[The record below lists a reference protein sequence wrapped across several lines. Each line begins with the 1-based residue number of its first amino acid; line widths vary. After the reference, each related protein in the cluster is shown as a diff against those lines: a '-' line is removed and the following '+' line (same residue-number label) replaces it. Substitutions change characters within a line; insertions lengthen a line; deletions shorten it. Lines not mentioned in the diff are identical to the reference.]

1 LNNARRLTIQ
11 ALIAGSWALSTGCG
25 SSSFSGSSGTK
36 PPVKPVVAA
45 APSAD
50 AVPEAPAP
58 ASDVGAAAPAPAP
71 PSVVDLNDCAG
82 KAAALNYNIVLAF
95 DNTGSQAF
103 TDPLNIRGFG
113 GQAFVDQ
120 FSAYKT
126 ANPKAIVNMN
136 VLSFNTVSTRG
147 ANGWQTLSPE
157 HAALIKADI
166 GTATANPI
174 GGTAYSPALNDA
186 AALFTDIN
194 TKTAGTDSRN
204 YLIFLTDG
212 LPNADNQT
220 AITQAVNNVV
230 ATEAAIIAIASG
242 DVNIAGE
249 IAVRGLAQPVSGG
262 KHPDLVGRYY
272 RAALADDL
280 KSVWGAL
287 TAKISSGCNASGT

>member
-1 LNNARRLTIQ
+1 MNNARRLTIQ

-36 PPVKPVVAA
+36 PPVKPVAA
-45 APSAD
+45 PAPSAD
-50 AVPEAPAP
+50 AVPEAPA
-58 ASDVGAAAPAPAP
+58 ADVGAAAPAPAP

-95 DNTGSQAF
+95 DNTGSQAL
-103 TDPLNIRGFG
+103 TDPLNLREFG
-113 GQAFVDQ
+113 GRAFVDQ
-120 FSAYKT
+120 FLTYKT
-126 ANPKAIVNMN
+126 VNTKAIVNMN
-136 VLSFNTVSTRG
+136 VLSFNTVSTRS
-147 ANGWQTLSPE
+147 ANGWLTLSPE
-157 HAALIKADI
+157 HVDLIKGDI
-166 GTATANPI
+166 STATAKPF
-174 GGTAYSPALNDA
+174 GSTAYSPALNDA
-186 AALFTDIN
+186 AALFAEIN
-194 TKTAGTDSRN
+194 TKTAGTDARN

-220 AITQAVNNVV
+220 AITQAVSNVV

-272 RAALADDL
+272 RAALAEDL
-280 KSVWGAL
+280 KSVWGSL
-287 TAKISSGCNASGT
+287 TAQISSGCNASGT